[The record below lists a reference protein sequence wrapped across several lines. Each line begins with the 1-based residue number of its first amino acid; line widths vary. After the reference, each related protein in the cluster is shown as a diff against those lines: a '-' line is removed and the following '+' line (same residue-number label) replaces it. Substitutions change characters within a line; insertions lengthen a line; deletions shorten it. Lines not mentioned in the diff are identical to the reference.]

1 METENQH
8 NNCVML
14 QKRGEVF
21 IRLDNLEI
29 GLLCPLRDNTR
40 QESLHKAGFL
50 EEQQL
55 QKVRKKIKLV
65 IQEHLS
71 IFARALAETNK

>member
-1 METENQH
+1 MSIQ
-8 NNCVML
+8 
-14 QKRGEVF
+14 
-21 IRLDNLEI
+21 
-29 GLLCPLRDNTR
+29 R
-40 QESLHKAGFL
+40 QYKAGSLHKAGFL

-71 IFARALAETNK
+71 IFARTLAETNK